1 MIALKGVPCAC
12 DLHDISYIVSYVH
25 MIVVSF
31 LISTDYSTFSNISAR
46 ACLKNAFR
54 KMCVTI
60 CGRFCPNE
68 GVVAGY
74 DNRIRA
80 KYTTKWG
87 VQIVRMIFQT
97 HSNVME
103 IFGKSF
109 SVTTVSALYCSV
121 LTPFSHMFD
130 LIFTPF
136 LREIM

>member
-25 MIVVSF
+25 MIVMSF
-31 LISTDYSTFSNISAR
+31 LILTDYSTFSNISA
-46 ACLKNAFR
+46 
-54 KMCVTI
+54 
-60 CGRFCPNE
+60 
-68 GVVAGY
+68 
-74 DNRIRA
+74 
-80 KYTTKWG
+80 
-87 VQIVRMIFQT
+87 
-97 HSNVME
+97 NVME

-130 LIFTPF
+130 PIFTPF

>member
-1 MIALKGVPCAC
+1 MIALKGVPCTC

-31 LISTDYSTFSNISAR
+31 LISTEYSTFSNISA
-46 ACLKNAFR
+46 
-54 KMCVTI
+54 
-60 CGRFCPNE
+60 
-68 GVVAGY
+68 
-74 DNRIRA
+74 
-80 KYTTKWG
+80 
-87 VQIVRMIFQT
+87 
-97 HSNVME
+97 NVME